1 MLTLLVRSITYEA
14 ENIRS
19 FELVDP
25 SGKDLPPFEAGAHI
39 DVSVPGGLTR
49 QYSLCDS
56 PGSRKH
62 YRIAVLED
70 HAGRGGSK
78 AMHASL
84 RAGDMLDVSEPRN
97 LFPLKPGARHN
108 VLLAGGIGITPLLS
122 MVDQLQ
128 RDQQS
133 FELHYCTQKPERTAF
148 RSRLQSLVAGDQA
161 FLHHDGGDPKNGL
174 DIVTKL
180 EKYEEGVHLYFC
192 GPPGF
197 MKAVQKAAAHWPEH
211 AVHYEYFGVDP
222 SLAEKLAAS
231 APSEGVQ
238 IRLAKSDKVLTVEPG
253 QTILAAI
260 RQAGVACES
269 SCESGLCG
277 TCKVRYF
284 SGKPDHNDFVLS
296 EEEKNEY
303 VLVCCAG
310 PGTEALLLDL

>member
-1 MLTLLVRSITYEA
+1 MLTLRVRSITYEA
-14 ENIRS
+14 EGIRS

-25 SGKDLPPFEAGAHI
+25 DGKDLPAFEAGAHI

-56 PGSRKH
+56 PGIRTH

-70 HAGRGGSK
+70 LAGRGGSK
-78 AMHASL
+78 AMHAGL
-84 RAGDMLDVSEPRN
+84 RAGDMLNVSVPRN
-97 LFPLKPGARHN
+97 LFPLKKGAQHN
-108 VLLAGGIGITPLLS
+108 VLLAGGIGITPLMC

-128 RDQQS
+128 QDRQS

-148 RSRLQSLVAGDQA
+148 RSRLQSLVAGDKA
-161 FLHHDGGDPKNGL
+161 FLHHDGGDPKNGF
-174 DIVTKL
+174 DIAARL
-180 EKYEEGVHLYFC
+180 EKYEEGMHLYFC

-197 MKAVQKAAAHWPEH
+197 MKAVRNAAAHWPEH

-222 SLAEKLAAS
+222 ALSAKLESSAA
-231 APSEGVQ
+231 EGVQ
-238 IRLAKSDKVLTVEPG
+238 IRLAKSDRLINVEPG

-260 RQAGVACES
+260 RQAGVECES
-269 SCESGLCG
+269 SCESGMCG

-284 SGKPDHNDFVLS
+284 SGKPEHNDYVLT
-296 EEEKNEY
+296 EEEKSEY

-310 PGTEALLLDL
+310 TGTETLLLDL